1 MKFKA
6 PEAVA
11 KRPTLFCQGCAQGI
25 INRLIGEIMEE
36 LNTVDKLIV
45 TTDVACGAMNVIVWD
60 YDTIVGAHGRPMPTA
75 VGVKKVRPE
84 CISLAHLGDGAAYN
98 IGMAETMH
106 SAIRDDNIVALVVNN
121 GVFAMTGGQMS
132 ATTLPGQ
139 RTAST
144 VKGRDCSVNGKPFQI
159 EKAIGQMDIAYLARG
174 SVDSVREINR
184 TKKLLKKAFEKH
196 LAGEGFCLVEI
207 LTPCP
212 TNWGLSPLDSMKRLR
227 EEVIPVFPLGEFVD
241 REACHE

>member
-6 PEAVA
+6 PEAIA
-11 KRPTLFCQGCAQGI
+11 KRPTLFCQGCAQGL

-106 SAIRDDNIVALVVNN
+106 SAIRDDNIIALVVNN

-144 VKGRDCSVNGKPFQI
+144 VKGRDCSVTGKPFQI
-159 EKAIGQMDIAYLARG
+159 EKAIGQMDIAYLARC
-174 SVDSVREINR
+174 SVDSVKEINK
-184 TKKLLKKAFEKH
+184 TKKILKKAFGKH
-196 LAGEGFCLVEI
+196 IAGEGFCLVEI

-227 EEVIPVFPLGEFVD
+227 DEVIPVFPLGEFVD
-241 REACHE
+241 RGASHE